1 MRFCMKQLAR
11 WASCQVTL
19 GFIGLVGLVAG
30 CKTDVHS
37 QLLERE
43 LRLQEDQIYCLQD
56 KLENKCYQ
64 LDQLADENASL
75 KRQLGIVDS
84 GPAGLAPSPTA
95 PANAA
100 RSPTPA
106 APLLVPP
113 TVEVPPIGGG
123 NDDGPSFSPPAVRPG
138 RSPTRGEPLPNPGG
152 IAPPTLEGVPP
163 LPQESGGRGA
173 SRPIR
178 QLSFVES
185 VAGEGT
191 LTHLVIN
198 RAKTLCYDANGDG
211 VSEGLTLVVEPRDA
225 DERLVAVAGDLT
237 VTVYEPPQHAQQ
249 TNLGQP
255 LAQWTIPAAEAM
267 RHFRRTSRARG
278 LHFVLPW
285 PAAAPRSRQVR
296 VVTQLTRF
304 DGSQLEAEAVTSVRS
319 AGVD

>member
-1 MRFCMKQLAR
+1 MKLRGRFPAHRVGWFVM
-11 WASCQVTL
+11 L
-19 GFIGLVGLVAG
+19 GGSSLIGLVTG

-56 KLENKCYQ
+56 KLESKCYQ

-75 KRQLGIVDS
+75 RRQLGIVDN
-84 GPAGLAPSPTA
+84 GPAGMPAAAAA
-95 PANAA
+95 PAAS
-100 RSPTPA
+100 RGPTPA

-113 TVEVPPIGGG
+113 AVEVPPIGAD
-123 NDDGPSFSPPAVRPG
+123 DDGPSFSPPTTPSG
-138 RSPTRGEPLPNPGG
+138 GNEKLPPPGG

-163 LPQESGGRGA
+163 LPQESGSRGA

-178 QLSFVES
+178 QLSFAES
-185 VAGEGT
+185 VAGEGM

-198 RAKTLCYDANGDG
+198 RSKTLCYDANDDG
-211 VSEGLTLVVEPRDA
+211 ISEGLTLVVEPRDS
-225 DERLVAVAGDLT
+225 DERLVAVAGDLA
-237 VTVYEPPQHAQQ
+237 VTVYEPPLQAQQ
-249 TNLGQP
+249 TELGRP
-255 LAQWTIPAAEAM
+255 LAQWSIPAAEAM

-285 PAAAPRSRQVR
+285 PAAAPHSRQVR

-304 DGSQLEAEAVTSVRS
+304 DGSQLEAEAVASLQS
-319 AGVD
+319 AGGH